1 LELSIPEESAVRRT
15 PVRQFRCT
23 FRLVGA
29 SGVLLLALAAAR
41 ASAQEGTPPDSAVRR
56 HGTARRDSAQ
66 RLTAVTV
73 TALRTPFALERAPY
87 AVTVLGGTELQG
99 GRPGFNLAE
108 ALVAVPGVQV
118 DNRYNYALGERIS
131 VRGFGARAQFGV
143 RGVRVLIDGIPATMP
158 DGQTTLNHVD
168 VAELG
173 RAEIVRGPA
182 SAIYGNASGGV
193 LQLESEVPPPVP
205 VAGRLRATGG
215 GDGLRRLQGTV
226 GGQQESGRVP
236 LAYTLNVSDLR
247 YDGYRDWQDARNSY
261 AAMNVRAGGSRTS
274 VRLTGHLADYAGHNP
289 GALSASLLAADR
301 SKAFRD
307 NQLRWR
313 AGEDG
318 RHRQVGA
325 EARHQMGSGELRLT
339 GYVLGRE
346 VDNPIPQRI
355 VALDRRAGG
364 VRLAYAARA
373 DVAGLPVQVVVG
385 TEAERQRDDRQNFV
399 NDTGRRGDLS
409 LNQLEHVTATAG
421 FAQVAV
427 AATSRLSVLGAL
439 RYDRTRFAV
448 RDRYVTGTDPDDSG
462 ERTMRAASPS
472 VGVSWSLGRDAS
484 LYANYATAFETPT
497 TTELANR
504 PSGAGGFNPDLQP
517 QRTRSVEAGGTT
529 RLGRLGFAQL
539 ALYRARV
546 SDALIPFEVP
556 GAAGRQFFRNAG
568 SAIHRGA
575 ELGAVM
581 GAARGLSARAAYTF
595 TDAKFD
601 RYTVAGASYAGK
613 RVPGIAPHRADL
625 SLLYD
630 LARGGL
636 VAVDERYVSAV
647 PTNDANA
654 TGSDAGA
661 YALTNVRVEAPRLR
675 ALAAGLS
682 PFAGVTNVFDRPYV
696 TSVVVNA
703 FGARYYEPGPGRTV
717 YVGVE
722 LGAQRSPAASRK
734 AR

>member
-1 LELSIPEESAVRRT
+1 MPRT
-15 PVRQFRCT
+15 SVSPSRFAFRHA
-23 FRLVGA
+23 GA
-29 SGVLLLALAAAR
+29 PSVLLMIAVAQ
-41 ASAQEGTPPDSAVRR
+41 ASAQQGTPVPDSAV
-56 HGTARRDSAQ
+56 RRDSAQ
-66 RLTAVTV
+66 RLTPITV

-87 AVTVLGGTELQG
+87 AMSVLGATELQSA
-99 GRPGFNLAE
+99 RPGFNLADG
-108 ALVAVPGVQV
+108 LVAVPGVQV

-168 VAELG
+168 IAELG

-193 LQLESEVPPPVP
+193 LQLESETPPPVP
-205 VAGRLRATGG
+205 VSGRVRALTGS
-215 GDGLRRLQGTV
+215 DGLRRVQGTA
-226 GGQQESGRVP
+226 GGQVETGSVP
-236 LAYTLNVSDLR
+236 LAYSFNVSDLR
-247 YDGYRDWQDARNSY
+247 YDGYRAWQDARNSY
-261 AAMNVRAGGSRTS
+261 AAMNVRAGGERTS
-274 VRLTGHLADYAGHNP
+274 VRLIGHLADYNGHNP
-289 GALSASLLAADR
+289 GGLSASLLAADP
-301 SKAFRD
+301 SQAFGD
-307 NQLRWR
+307 NQVRWQ

-318 RHRQVGA
+318 RHRQLGA
-325 EARHQMGSGELRLT
+325 EARHQVGNGELRLS
-339 GYVLGRE
+339 GYGLGRE

-364 VRLAYAARA
+364 VRLAYGAHATL
-373 DVAGLPVQVVVG
+373 AGMAVQFALG

-399 NDTGRRGDLS
+399 NDTGRRGDVRLD
-409 LNQLEHVTATAG
+409 QLERVTTAAG

-427 AATSRLSVLGAL
+427 APTSRLSVLGAL
-439 RYDRTRFAV
+439 RYDRARFAV
-448 RDRYVTGTDPDDSG
+448 DDRYVTSTDPDDSG

-472 VGVSWSLGRDAS
+472 VGVSWSLGRDGA

-504 PSGAGGFNPDLQP
+504 PSGAGGFNPDLEP
-517 QRTRSVEAGGTT
+517 QRTRSVEVGGTS

-568 SAIHRGA
+568 SAIHRGV
-575 ELGAVM
+575 ELGAAI
-581 GAARGLSARAAYTF
+581 GGSDGLSARAAYTY
-595 TDAKFD
+595 TDAKFED
-601 RYTVAGASYAGK
+601 YTVSGTSYSGK

-625 SLLYD
+625 ALSYGV
-630 LARGGL
+630 ARGGL
-636 VAVDERYVSAV
+636 VVVEQRYVSAV

-654 TGSDAGA
+654 PGSDASP
-661 YALTNVRVEAPRLR
+661 YALTNVRFEAPRLG
-675 ALAAGLS
+675 AGAAGLA
-682 PFAGVTNVFDRPYV
+682 PFAGVTNVFDRQYV

-703 FGARYYEPGPGRTV
+703 FGQRYYEPGPGRAF
-717 YVGVE
+717 YVGLE
-722 LGAQRSPAASRK
+722 LAARRSPSGAVQ
-734 AR
+734 